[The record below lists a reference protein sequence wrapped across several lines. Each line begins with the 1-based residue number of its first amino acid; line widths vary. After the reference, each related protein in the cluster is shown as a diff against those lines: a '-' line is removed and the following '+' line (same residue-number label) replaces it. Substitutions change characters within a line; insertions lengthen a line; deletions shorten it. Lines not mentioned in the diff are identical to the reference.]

1 MPKIKISL
9 EQFMV
14 DYYPPEDF
22 TEVQS
27 IWLQDKLKK
36 LHAGQIFIVKLQDKI
51 EAYEKHIA
59 YLKDKIKNLEPD
71 VNLTKRTLDVC
82 V

>member
-1 MPKIKISL
+1 MDKVSL
-9 EQFMV
+9 DQFMV
-14 DYYPPEDF
+14 DYYPPDDY

-36 LHAGQIFIVKLQDKI
+36 LAANSILTIKLQDKLD
-51 EAYEKHIA
+51 ASEKTIA
-59 YLKDKIKNLEPD
+59 YLKDRISQLEQN
-71 VNLTKRTLDVC
+71 VTLSKRKLDVC

>member
-1 MPKIKISL
+1 MDKVSL
-9 EQFMV
+9 DQFMV
-14 DYYPPEDF
+14 DYYPPDDY

-36 LHAGQIFIVKLQDKI
+36 LAANSILAIKLQDKLD
-51 EAYEKHIA
+51 ASEKTIA
-59 YLKDKIKNLEPD
+59 YLKDRISQLEQN
-71 VNLTKRTLDVC
+71 VTLSKRKLDVC

>member
-1 MPKIKISL
+1 MQKISL

-14 DYYPPEDF
+14 DYYPVEDF

-36 LHAGQIFIVKLQDKI
+36 LHASQMLNVQLQNKL
-51 EAYEKHIA
+51 EAQEKTIA
-59 YLKDKIKNLEPD
+59 YLKDKIKNIEPCI
-71 VNLTKRTLDVC
+71 NLAKRTLDVC

>member
-1 MPKIKISL
+1 MLKVSL
-9 EQFMV
+9 DQFMV
-14 DYYPPEDF
+14 DYYTPDDY

-36 LHAGQIFIVKLQDKI
+36 LAANSILAIKLQDKLD
-51 EAYEKHIA
+51 ASEKTIA
-59 YLKDKIKNLEPD
+59 YLKDRISQLEQN
-71 VNLTKRTLDVC
+71 VTLSKRKLDVC

>member
-1 MPKIKISL
+1 MDKVSL
-9 EQFMV
+9 DQFMV
-14 DYYPPEDF
+14 DYYPPDDY

-36 LHAGQIFIVKLQDKI
+36 LAVNGILAIKLQDKLD
-51 EAYEKHIA
+51 ASEKTIA
-59 YLKDKIKNLEPD
+59 YLKDRISQLEQN
-71 VNLTKRTLDVC
+71 VTLSKRKLDVC